1 MPMPPPL
8 IRDGDVEFTVGRAVL
23 PRLTV
28 PTVQVHRLA
37 VVPGAPVRGF
47 LADALVV
54 GVGAGAAVLVAAPAA
69 RVLLRAVAL
78 AAVGPFARTGV
89 NPLRAPL
96 PRAIAGASA
105 GALAGARAGA
115 RAAEARTGSL
125 LVVLLRRR
133 DGPRRRGGPVLG
145 QVLGRRERVRGPLA
159 IPVQHVGQI
168 GVDLDVL
175 PRARVVREP
184 PPLDEHPGLRVRSRV
199 GTAASGVGLRVRS
212 GVCPAAASSSSGPAV
227 AGPTASGAVAPRP
240 SRVGRGDAGAGVGV
254 GRGSRAARRE
264 RGALAPAAGTRVGH
278 ATAGAAV
285 GASSSSSSSAAASS
299 SSATAAATAASAASS
314 SAAAAALVHGDDA
327 LRSRPVLVHEH
338 ERPAAVLQQVLA
350 ERGGRELIE
359 QVLLDPRA
367 VHVRLL
373 LPLDE
378 VLEAAGQGREGGRG
392 RTRAE
397 HRLHLFPAFDVV
409 LERSLVVPAG
419 GSRGGWRTFPRVF
432 AHRDVVP
439 DDAASREEYA
449 PVRGAEDPRVAGD
462 PDGFLRRVRRR
473 HHRQPAGSPHRGRRR
488 RGNREAVLHHHGSL
502 LIRRLLIRMYIRLV
516 RLANPAL

>member
-105 GALAGARAGA
+105 GTLAGARAGA
-115 RAAEARTGSL
+115 RAAEPRTRSL
-125 LVVLLRRR
+125 LVVLLRRG
-133 DGPRRRGGPVLG
+133 DGPRRGGGSVLG
-145 QVLGRRERVRGPLA
+145 QVLGRRERFRGPLA
-159 IPVQHVGQI
+159 EPVQYVGQV

-199 GTAASGVGLRVRS
+199 GAAASRVGLRVRS
-212 GVCPAAASSSSGPAV
+212 GVGPAAASSSSGPAV

-240 SRVGRGDAGAGVGV
+240 SRVGRGDAGAVAGV

-285 GASSSSSSSAAASS
+285 AANGVAAACAPASAAFAMPGAIETCTASSSPLAAVPSPTAPTRSGCCSTRPWTRGGLPLVIHQNFGSSSPRLWRMTLQRNLADDDINK
-299 SSATAAATAASAASS
+299 SSA
-314 SAAAAALVHGDDA
+314 
-327 LRSRPVLVHEH
+327 P
-338 ERPAAVLQQVLA
+338 
-350 ERGGRELIE
+350 RGGGSI
-359 QVLLDPRA
+359 
-367 VHVRLL
+367 
-373 LPLDE
+373 
-378 VLEAAGQGREGGRG
+378 GRG
-392 RTRAE
+392 ALNLQRTARA
-397 HRLHLFPAFDVV
+397 LWTQWGTSNLWGTP
-409 LERSLVVPAG
+409 S
-419 GSRGGWRTFPRVF
+419 T
-432 AHRDVVP
+432 
-439 DDAASREEYA
+439 
-449 PVRGAEDPRVAGD
+449 
-462 PDGFLRRVRRR
+462 RRR
-473 HHRQPAGSPHRGRRR
+473 W
-488 RGNREAVLHHHGSL
+488 
-502 LIRRLLIRMYIRLV
+502 
-516 RLANPAL
+516 